1 MAFLGP
7 YTDQF
12 VASPVDR
19 PFFYTTDGTPYVNV
33 NVEIRIDG
41 ALDMQYQVPR
51 DFLLPDFFCRNRP
64 STNKNGRTQTEH
76 ADWTTTNIA
85 R

>member
-19 PFFYTTDGTPYVNV
+19 PFFYTSDGTPYVNV
-33 NVEIRIDG
+33 NVEVRIDG

-51 DFLLPDFFCRNRP
+51 DFLLPDVFFGTDRRENE
-64 STNKNGRTQTEH
+64 RTHTEH
-76 ADWTTTNIA
+76 TD
-85 R
+85 